1 MRILILH
8 MRYHPDLTGTAPLVT
23 DLATNLA
30 AMGDEVTVITSMP
43 HYGRKQIASKYRGR
57 AIHREKFSGV
67 DVWRSYVYVPPNYK
81 GFYRSI
87 NYLSYTFMSIMSGV
101 LAEGVDVILCVNPPI
116 TVGFSGW
123 LLSLS
128 QRAPMVLNI
137 QDVWPDCIAIIGQ
150 LRSRWLYR
158 TFKHLEKFLYEKADR
173 VTVLSEGMKQN
184 LEGKGVKSS
193 KIAVIPNWADLDA
206 VTPMEK
212 NNGFRSMHGLDGW
225 FVVMFAGN
233 IGFISVL
240 DMVLDAANILKDRSD
255 IHFLIVGEGNAKAEL
270 VKKANDVALPN
281 VHFLTTQP
289 PEILPQMLAAADVS
303 LVTLDHRLGHLNV
316 PSKTYNIMASS
327 RPVLASV
334 PVDSEIARL
343 VKEADCGV
351 TVPPEDPPAL
361 AEAIVQMQRDPNGLK
376 RLGKNGREYVVAN
389 YAKDKVIRQY
399 RDLLHE
405 VANRPVR
412 RPLR

>member
-23 DLATNLA
+23 DLAAKLA

-43 HYGRKQIASKYRGR
+43 HYGLKQIASKYRGK
-57 AIHREKFSGV
+57 AIHREKINGV
-67 DVWRSYVYVPPNYK
+67 DVWRTFVYVPPNHK

-87 NYLSYTFMSIMSGV
+87 NYLSYTFMSIASGI

-128 QRAPMVLNI
+128 QSAPMVLNI

-158 TFKHLEKFLYEKADR
+158 LFKYLEKFLYERADR
-173 VTVLSEGMKQN
+173 VTVLSEGMKRN
-184 LEGKGVKSS
+184 LEDKKVRSS

-206 VTPMEK
+206 VKPMEK
-212 NNGFRSMHGLDGW
+212 NNGFRSKHGLKGN
-225 FVVMFAGN
+225 FIAMFAGN

-240 DMVLDAANILKDRSD
+240 DTVLDAASIVKDRID
-255 IHFLIVGEGNAKAEL
+255 IQFLIVGEGNAKAALVEKAAEL
-270 VKKANDVALPN
+270 AMRNVRFLP
-281 VHFLTTQP
+281 TQAP
-289 PEILPQMLAAADVS
+289 AILPEMLAAADLS
-303 LVTLDHRLGHLNV
+303 LVTLDRRLGQLNV
-316 PSKTYNIMASS
+316 PSKTYNIMASG
-327 RPVLASV
+327 RPVLAAV
-334 PVDSEIARL
+334 PADSEIARL
-343 VKEADCGV
+343 VTEADCGI

-361 AEAIVQMQRDPNGLK
+361 ADAIVKMQDDPNELE
-376 RLGKNGREYVVAN
+376 RLGKNGREYVEKH
-389 YAKDKVIRQY
+389 YAKDKIIRQY

-405 VANRPVR
+405 FGIPKIA
-412 RPLR
+412 